1 MAQGEGGRW
10 AGGSPL
16 RAAFDVR
23 WVLGSV
29 EVTCNE
35 VGVKVVG
42 LYSRLSVE
50 AVGTRERPEGVGV
63 GVWRLAN
70 SVLGH

>member
-1 MAQGEGGRW
+1 M
-10 AGGSPL
+10 GGSPL

-23 WVLGSV
+23 WVGARSV

-50 AVGTRERPEGVGV
+50 AVGTRERPGGVGV
-63 GVWRLAN
+63 GVWCLAFG
-70 SVLGH
+70 VLGH

>member
-29 EVTCNE
+29 EV
-35 VGVKVVG
+35 GVEVVG
-42 LYSRLSVE
+42 LYSRVSVE
-50 AVGTRERPEGVGV
+50 AVGTRERPGGVGV
-63 GVWRLAN
+63 GVWRLAFWGIRG
-70 SVLGH
+70 SR